1 MTVQLRQA
9 ASRINAAASLAELNR
24 VVPGET
30 HAAPHHD
37 LTALVERI
45 RATGTLVSLTSSS
58 PSTGTDPIV
67 YRIAQEGLT
76 NAVRHAPSAA
86 VDVLVEA
93 VGDTVRVKVTDDGPG
108 PAPGGPRGFGLI
120 GLAERVS
127 LRGGTVCTGPGPD
140 GRGFVVEA
148 TVPARHADVV

>member
-1 MTVQLRQA
+1 M
-9 ASRINAAASLAELNR
+9 
-24 VVPGET
+24 
-30 HAAPHHD
+30 
-37 LTALVERI
+37 
-45 RATGTLVSLTSSS
+45 SLTLHRV
-58 PSTGTDPIV
+58 PAQGTDPIV
-67 YRIAQEGLT
+67 YRIAHEGLT

-108 PAPGGPRGFGLI
+108 PAEGGPRGFGLI